1 MKISL
6 EPYLIRE
13 KSKVSLK
20 DFSTK
25 ADPKINREEVEQN
38 LFPNI
43 TKKICELQEKLW
55 AENKHGVIIVFQ
67 GMDAAGKDSA
77 VKRVFSDVN
86 PAGLS
91 IVSFK
96 APSTEELDHDYLW
109 RINKALP
116 PRGVIGVFNRS
127 HYEDVVTVRLHNLLN
142 KGTLPD
148 EIINDLDIWKD
159 RYEQI
164 CNWEKYLYQNGFR
177 MIKIFLHVSK
187 DEQRRRLAER
197 IINPEKHY
205 KFDLSDIRERQ
216 YWDEYQSLYSDM
228 LSRSSTKYAPWY
240 VLPADNKWYTRILI
254 AMLVENTLNTIDP
267 KFPPMSDNVKSQI
280 QTIQELFED
289 VDIKEFSEMLR
300 KLSKGKNRNK

>member
-6 EPYLIRE
+6 DPYLIRE

-205 KFDLSDIRERQ
+205 KL
-216 YWDEYQSLYSDM
+216 
-228 LSRSSTKYAPWY
+228 
-240 VLPADNKWYTRILI
+240 
-254 AMLVENTLNTIDP
+254 
-267 KFPPMSDNVKSQI
+267 
-280 QTIQELFED
+280 
-289 VDIKEFSEMLR
+289 
-300 KLSKGKNRNK
+300 

>member
-6 EPYLIRE
+6 EPYLIKE

-20 DFSTK
+20 DFSTR
-25 ADPKINREEVEQN
+25 ADSKIKREEVEQKI
-38 LFPNI
+38 FPSI
-43 TKKICELQEKLW
+43 TQEICVLQEKLW
-55 AENKHGVIIVFQ
+55 AEHRHGIIILFQ

-77 VKRVFSDVN
+77 VKRVFSEVN

-96 APSTEELDHDYLW
+96 APSSEELDHDYLW

-116 PRGVIGVFNRS
+116 QRGVIGIFNRS
-127 HYEDVVTVRLHNLLN
+127 HYEDVVTVRLHNLISS
-142 KGTLPD
+142 GTLPD
-148 EIINDLDIWKD
+148 EIKNDADIWKD

-187 DEQRRRLAER
+187 EEQRARLAER

-216 YWDEYQSLYSDM
+216 YWDKYQDLYSDM
-228 LSRSSTKYAPWY
+228 LSRSSTRYAPWY
-240 VLPADNKWYTRILI
+240 VLPADNKWYTRTLI
-254 AMLVENTLNTIDP
+254 AMLVRDVLKDIDP
-267 KFPPMSDNVKSQI
+267 KFPPMAEDVKGQI
-280 QTIQELFED
+280 HTIQKLFED
-289 VDIKEFSEMLR
+289 VDIKEFGEMLK
-300 KLSKGKNRNK
+300 KLTKSKAEK

>member
-1 MKISL
+1 MLQIFF
-6 EPYLIRE
+6 IE
-13 KSKVSLK
+13 KLNLTEK
-20 DFSTK
+20 DF
-25 ADPKINREEVEQN
+25 DN
-38 LFPNI
+38 LNG
-43 TKKICELQEKLW
+43 C
-55 AENKHGVIIVFQ
+55 
-67 GMDAAGKDSA
+67 
-77 VKRVFSDVN
+77 
-86 PAGLS
+86 
-91 IVSFK
+91 VSCQSYNHF
-96 APSTEELDHDYLW
+96 T
-109 RINKALP
+109 
-116 PRGVIGVFNRS
+116 FF
-127 HYEDVVTVRLHNLLN
+127 
-142 KGTLPD
+142 
-148 EIINDLDIWKD
+148 INDLDIWKD